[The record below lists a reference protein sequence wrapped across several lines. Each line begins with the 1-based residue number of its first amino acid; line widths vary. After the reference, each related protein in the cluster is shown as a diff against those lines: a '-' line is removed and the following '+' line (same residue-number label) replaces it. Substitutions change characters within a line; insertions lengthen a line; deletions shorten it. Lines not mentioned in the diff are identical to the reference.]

1 VTPADL
7 PETARAIL
15 HALLDCYEQPDR
27 RNVMRVRLIPR
38 DHPAY
43 FSAEDPAPRHTANQ
57 ALRRL
62 ADAGALRLRWRKWEE
77 GNWLEAVDLVA
88 EQAPAL
94 YALLGREPRG
104 EQDQALHR
112 LLDAQRPHPGW
123 HARFLAWVRAQLG
136 AHRSVAPLDR
146 ADPQH
151 NADLLRALAALA
163 TLREPA
169 LERTL
174 SVRLF
179 SDSKRMEKLR
189 GDVLRV
195 LRAHDPEA
203 GAFGDDEWAL
213 LRAHNL
219 DRVPEYVP
227 VAGPLLLWA
236 PERAARPDADPTL
249 DLTPLWPS
257 VALSATMLRTV
268 EVAACDARW
277 LVTVENPTSFTELLK
292 LRPPYLLAVY
302 TGGFASPA
310 VIQLLRAVCAAR
322 PDLPLLHWG
331 DMDAG
336 GLRILAHLRR
346 QVGGVAALA
355 MDPAVFAAHRAFAL
369 PLTPGDRTALAAL
382 RALPALSDRL
392 PLIDALLE
400 AGQKLEQEAVGAA
413 EVLRMLSA
421 QA

>member
-1 VTPADL
+1 MTPAAP
-7 PETARAIL
+7 PEMARAIL

-227 VAGPLLLWA
+227 VAGPLL
-236 PERAARPDADPTL
+236 
-249 DLTPLWPS
+249 
-257 VALSATMLRTV
+257 
-268 EVAACDARW
+268 
-277 LVTVENPTSFTELLK
+277 
-292 LRPPYLLAVY
+292 
-302 TGGFASPA
+302 
-310 VIQLLRAVCAAR
+310 
-322 PDLPLLHWG
+322 HWG